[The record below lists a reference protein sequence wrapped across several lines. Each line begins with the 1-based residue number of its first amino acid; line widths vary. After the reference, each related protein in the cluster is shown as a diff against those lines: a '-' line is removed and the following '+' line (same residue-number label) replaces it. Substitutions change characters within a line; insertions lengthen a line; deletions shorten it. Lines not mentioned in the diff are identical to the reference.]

1 MQGLALPTPK
11 MTVAKAP
18 EALPKP
24 TSLPAGSTDPFS
36 FHDPPSTI
44 GMAKLKSRPKKTPKA
59 PIPAV
64 APVLPCPTPSCD
76 PVMSVQLVTTTEGTA
91 LLIPNIPH
99 STKQYQKRKQELE
112 EQGRP
117 KRKYVRTSTVI
128 RCSKCGEDMKPPDHS
143 QYMGYRY
150 CARKDNI
157 PFQEWRDNLQKAGVA
172 RKKKTQQ

>member
-24 TSLPAGSTDPFS
+24 TSLPAGSTDPIS
-36 FHDPPSTI
+36 FHDPPSKI

-64 APVLPCPTPSCD
+64 APVFPCPTPSCD
-76 PVMSVQLVTTTEGTA
+76 PVMSFQLITTTEGTA

-99 STKQYQKRKQELE
+99 STKQYQKRKQEL
-112 EQGRP
+112 
-117 KRKYVRTSTVI
+117 
-128 RCSKCGEDMKPPDHS
+128 
-143 QYMGYRY
+143 
-150 CARKDNI
+150 
-157 PFQEWRDNLQKAGVA
+157 
-172 RKKKTQQ
+172 

>member
-76 PVMSVQLVTTTEGTA
+76 PVMSFQLITTTEGTA

-112 EQGRP
+112 
-117 KRKYVRTSTVI
+117 
-128 RCSKCGEDMKPPDHS
+128 
-143 QYMGYRY
+143 
-150 CARKDNI
+150 
-157 PFQEWRDNLQKAGVA
+157 
-172 RKKKTQQ
+172 